1 MTRTVGL
8 LGGTFDPPHVGHLAV
23 ARAAL
28 DALDLDEVRLLV
40 AGDPWMKE
48 GVSPADVRLRLARA
62 AVADVS
68 GLVVDDRE
76 ARRDGPTY
84 TIDTLRE
91 LVAEEP
97 DVDWVFVLGADA
109 AASLPRWRG
118 ARELLELC
126 RFVAVPRPGHPLPDL
141 PEGVEL
147 LGVDPVPV
155 SSTRVRDAA
164 AAGESLE
171 GLVPPA
177 VARIVEELGL
187 YRPGDGTPRR

>member
-1 MTRTVGL
+1 VSRSVGL

-28 DALDLDEVRLLV
+28 DALALDEVRLLV
-40 AGDPWMKE
+40 AGDPWMKQ
-48 GVSPADVRLRLARA
+48 GVSPAAVRLRLARA
-62 AVADVS
+62 AVAEVP
-68 GLVVDDRE
+68 GLVVDARE

-97 DVDWVFVLGADA
+97 GVDWVFVLGADA

-147 LGVDPVPV
+147 LDVEPVPV
-155 SSTRVRDAA
+155 SSTRVREAA
-164 AAGESLE
+164 AAEEPLE

-177 VARIVEELGL
+177 VARLVVDLGL